1 MRESKAVAHGNP
13 ESPNGRRIMAKRRIH
28 RIHRTR
34 RPIGALIK
42 RHELRWHGQCGEEN
56 HFRTFHFPHRNFT
69 FTFYAMTEAQQQM
82 IDKAFEMLSEHFDH
96 VVIAVG
102 TYDEDKQYTTTA
114 SYYGGVAPAIG
125 LCKLYEKRWTK
136 EHLWGPDEED

>member
-1 MRESKAVAHGNP
+1 
-13 ESPNGRRIMAKRRIH
+13 
-28 RIHRTR
+28 
-34 RPIGALIK
+34 
-42 RHELRWHGQCGEEN
+42 
-56 HFRTFHFPHRNFT
+56 
-69 FTFYAMTEAQQQM
+69 MTAEVQQQM

-125 LCKLYEKRWTK
+125 LCKLYENRWTK
-136 EHLWGPDEED
+136 GAPLGSQTSRIEWSWIVESASCIRPRLFSGSRGAS

>member
-1 MRESKAVAHGNP
+1 
-13 ESPNGRRIMAKRRIH
+13 
-28 RIHRTR
+28 
-34 RPIGALIK
+34 
-42 RHELRWHGQCGEEN
+42 
-56 HFRTFHFPHRNFT
+56 
-69 FTFYAMTEAQQQM
+69 MTEAQQQM
-82 IDKAFEMLSEHFDH
+82 IDRAFEMLSEHFDH

-136 EHLWGPDEED
+136 EHLWGPDDDLD

>member
-1 MRESKAVAHGNP
+1 MCQVKVKVPGDST
-13 ESPNGRRIMAKRRIH
+13 
-28 RIHRTR
+28 RTGF
-34 RPIGALIK
+34 PLGTL
-42 RHELRWHGQCGEEN
+42 
-56 HFRTFHFPHRNFT
+56 TFTWHFPL
-69 FTFYAMTEAQQQM
+69 MTESQQQM
-82 IDKAFEMLSEHFDH
+82 IDRAFEMLSEHFDH

-136 EHLWGPDEED
+136 EHLWGPDEDQE

>member
-1 MRESKAVAHGNP
+1 MWRTGGRNSKARSRARESK
-13 ESPNGRRIMAKRRIH
+13 RRRCRMARARSAWRSRRLSSARFSH
-28 RIHRTR
+28 ST
-34 RPIGALIK
+34 L
-42 RHELRWHGQCGEEN
+42 L
-56 HFRTFHFPHRNFT
+56 T
-69 FTFYAMTEAQQQM
+69 FTRHFSPMTESQQQM
-82 IDKAFEMLSEHFDH
+82 IDRAFEMLSEHFDH

-136 EHLWGPDEED
+136 EHLWGPDDEQE

>member
-1 MRESKAVAHGNP
+1 MQLSIIKIGGNIIDDETKLEAFLEAFAVVKGRKILVHG
-13 ESPNGRRIMAKRRIH
+13 GGKLA
-28 RIHRTR
+28 TR
-34 RPIGALIK
+34 VATGL
-42 RHELRWHGQCGEEN
+42 GV
-56 HFRTFHFPHRNFT
+56 
-69 FTFYAMTEAQQQM
+69 QQQM
-82 IDKAFEMLSEHFDH
+82 IDKAFELLSEHFDH

-136 EHLWGPDEED
+136 EHLWGPDDELE

>member
-1 MRESKAVAHGNP
+1 MRAGA
-13 ESPNGRRIMAKRRIH
+13 SPPGDAAADSAIEF
-28 RIHRTR
+28 
-34 RPIGALIK
+34 GS
-42 RHELRWHGQCGEEN
+42 
-56 HFRTFHFPHRNFT
+56 HFPLSLSIFPFHLRP
-69 FTFYAMTEAQQQM
+69 MTEAQQQM

-125 LCKLYEKRWTK
+125 LCKLYEKRWIK
-136 EHLWGPDEED
+136 EHLWGPDDEVD

>member
-1 MRESKAVAHGNP
+1 LRPVHGKPALGAVLAF
-13 ESPNGRRIMAKRRIH
+13 SPDLSLA
-28 RIHRTR
+28 T
-34 RPIGALIK
+34 PALARK
-42 RHELRWHGQCGEEN
+42 SL
-56 HFRTFHFPHRNFT
+56 P
-69 FTFYAMTEAQQQM
+69 MTEAQQQK
-82 IDKAFEMLSEHFDH
+82 IDQAFEMLSEHFDH

-136 EHLWGPDEED
+136 EHLWGPDDEQD

>member
-1 MRESKAVAHGNP
+1 VDDLGAWALALRLLARHPSRP
-13 ESPNGRRIMAKRRIH
+13 PRTLSP
-28 RIHRTR
+28 
-34 RPIGALIK
+34 
-42 RHELRWHGQCGEEN
+42 
-56 HFRTFHFPHRNFT
+56 
-69 FTFYAMTEAQQQM
+69 MTEAQQQM
-82 IDKAFEMLSEHFDH
+82 IDRAFELLSEHFDH

-136 EHLWGPDEED
+136 EHLWGPDADE